1 MSIKVE
7 RLSYIY
13 NPKTSF
19 KHQALKDVSF
29 EIEDNSFVALV
40 GKTGCG
46 KSTLAQLLNGLLLPT
61 SGTIYIEGHK
71 ITNSK
76 FKNLKTTKG
85 LRKDVGLVLQFPEY
99 QLFEQTVEKDVA
111 FGPKNFKIKEAEAIK
126 LAHESLAKVGL
137 DESFYKRSPFELSGG
152 EKRKVAIAGILALRP
167 KVLILDEPTAGLDP
181 LSTIEIMELFKKI
194 QEEEHI
200 IVILITHDME
210 IVNKYA
216 QKVILMDDGEIKTIS
231 TPKELFVG
239 EHDLYSLEIPHVYSL
254 ASSLKKNGLNIDI
267 NNISDVDSLVDEIL
281 GAKKW
286 TIYH

>member
-1 MSIKVE
+1 MSIKVTN
-7 RLSYIY
+7 LSYIY

-19 KHQALKDVSF
+19 KHLALNNISF
-29 EIEDNSFVALV
+29 EIEDDSFVALV

-46 KSTLAQLLNGLLLPT
+46 KSTLAQLLNGLLIPT
-61 SGTIYIEGHK
+61 SGVIEIEGHK
-71 ITNSK
+71 ITNNR

-111 FGPKNFKIKEAEAIK
+111 FGPKNFKVKEADAIK
-126 LAHESLAKVGL
+126 IAHEALSKVGL

-152 EKRKVAIAGILALRP
+152 EKRKVAIAGILALKP

-181 LSTIEIMELFKKI
+181 TSTIEIMDLFKKI

-216 QKVILMDDGEIKTIS
+216 KKVILMDNAEIKSIS
-231 TPKELFVG
+231 TPSELFK
-239 EHDLYSLEIPHVYSL
+239 ENKNLYSLEIPHIYSL
-254 ASSLKKNGLNIDI
+254 AFSLKEKGFDIDI
-267 NNISDVDSLVDEIL
+267 DKINDIDSLVDGIL
-281 GAKKW
+281 GAKK
-286 TIYH
+286 